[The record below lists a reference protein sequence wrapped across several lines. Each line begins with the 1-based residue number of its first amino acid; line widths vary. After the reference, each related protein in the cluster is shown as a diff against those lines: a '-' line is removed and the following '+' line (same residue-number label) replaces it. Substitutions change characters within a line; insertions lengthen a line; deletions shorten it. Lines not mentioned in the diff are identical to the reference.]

1 MAGAG
6 YALGAHPRAMRRRV
20 LEFARSDLA
29 QDSRIRALVH
39 EEKEISWQSLVG
51 RVNRL
56 LCQGR
61 MVKSLFMDD
70 SVLERDYMRR
80 VVEFFLPET
89 EIESLPI
96 PFAATAVDLLSGQLV
111 VLDSGSLREAVLA
124 SCSIPGVSPPVEI
137 DGRHLADGGVI
148 CLVPVEVAR
157 KKWAAPVLGVRVDRN
172 IKVEQ
177 LPEQALEYVLRASDI
192 QMVRMGEMMLAE
204 ADLGLYPK
212 VGEFHWAEFVQAR
225 RIMNMGFEAARE
237 AWPRIAELTR
247 PRSWFSFLRRAR
259 R

>member
-1 MAGAG
+1 
-6 YALGAHPRAMRRRV
+6 
-20 LEFARSDLA
+20 
-29 QDSRIRALVH
+29 
-39 EEKEISWQSLVG
+39 
-51 RVNRL
+51 
-56 LCQGR
+56 
-61 MVKSLFMDD
+61 
-70 SVLERDYMRR
+70 
-80 VVEFFLPET
+80 
-89 EIESLPI
+89 
-96 PFAATAVDLLSGQLV
+96 
-111 VLDSGSLREAVLA
+111 
-124 SCSIPGVSPPVEI
+124 VEI